1 MTELSNA
8 VTVLIARMETHPE
21 DFDMSA
27 IDAPPRFGHLAPYLT
42 KLAGGG
48 DELRERHAHAYIEEP
63 FWFLS
68 ETDKQ
73 ALVDAWKHYHY
84 KAFEKRT
91 MERVF
96 DEDYYKRQDEAK
108 LYEQQ
113 MKQQMYQ
120 QRQNQLAASTGTYQT
135 TQIQPGQIH
144 PLQNNNS
151 GLLGSI
157 SGSISS
163 ALGITK

>member
-8 VTVLIARMETHPE
+8 VTVLVARMETHPE

-27 IDAPPRFGHLAPYLT
+27 LDAPRFGHLAPYLT

-48 DELRERHAHAYIEEP
+48 DELRERHAHAYVEEP
-63 FWFLS
+63 FWFLNDA
-68 ETDKQ
+68 DKQ
-73 ALVDAWKHYHY
+73 ALISAWKQYHY
-84 KAFEKRT
+84 KNFEKRT
-91 MERVF
+91 LERVF

-120 QRQNQLAASTGTYQT
+120 QRMAVQSQLAASTGTYQS
-135 TQIQPGQIH
+135 H
-144 PLQNNNS
+144 PLQISS
-151 GLLGSI
+151 GFLGSI
-157 SGSISS
+157 GS

>member
-120 QRQNQLAASTGTYQT
+120 QRMAVQSQLAASTGTYQT
-135 TQIQPGQIH
+135 ATIQPGQIH
-144 PLQNNNS
+144 PLQNSNS

-157 SGSISS
+157 GS
-163 ALGITK
+163 ALGLTK

>member
-135 TQIQPGQIH
+135 ATIQPGQIH
-144 PLQNNNS
+144 PAQNTSGNTGLGIANAFS
-151 GLLGSI
+151 GLFGS
-157 SGSISS
+157 S
-163 ALGITK
+163 K

>member
-120 QRQNQLAASTGTYQT
+120 QRQNQMAMSTGTL
-135 TQIQPGQIH
+135 QPGQIH
-144 PLQNNNS
+144 PLQNSND
-151 GLLGSI
+151 LLGSI
-157 SGSISS
+157 RGSISS